1 MFHVKHSLFGA
12 PVARAYGRGLRVRIT
27 FAESAIPEKAAWFVS
42 YGIFPNGLRKSCA
55 RATQE
60 PRKTHPI
67 GSFPILRS
75 QRYPR

>member
-42 YGIFPNGLRKSCA
+42 YGIFPKGLRKSCA

-67 GSFPILRS
+67 GSFPIRRS
-75 QRYPR
+75 RRSRR